1 MPKAVKVLLWIGA
14 FLACAGVGAYVAA
27 HTDPFPPGVDDP
39 GANSAGPVST
49 EVPSGGVVVLI
60 DTRTSHDLY
69 VGGRCAISW
78 RIELGLGAADGAVDG
93 SGVATAK
100 SELRCDEPT
109 AQVQADELQLSA
121 TGTIVDGE
129 LHFRVDETGRSPVG
143 AQELTGFAKTIPTL
157 RFELP
162 AHEGATASF
171 DVDVPDRDRGTYG
184 AVGTVTVSSVPP
196 S

>member
-1 MPKAVKVLLWIGA
+1 MPKWVKVLLWIGV

-78 RIELGLGAADGAVDG
+78 RIELGLGDARAVH
-93 SGVATAK
+93 
-100 SELRCDEPT
+100 R
-109 AQVQADELQLSA
+109 
-121 TGTIVDGE
+121 
-129 LHFRVDETGRSPVG
+129 PVG

-162 AHEGATASF
+162 AHEGATATF
-171 DVDVPDRDRGTYG
+171 DVDVSDRDRGTYG
-184 AVGTVTVSSVPP
+184 AVGTVTVSSVPA

>member
-1 MPKAVKVLLWIGA
+1 MPKAVKILLWIGA

-39 GANSAGPVST
+39 GANAAGPVST
-49 EVPSGGVVVLI
+49 EVPSGGIVVLI
-60 DTRTSHDLY
+60 DTRTAHDLY

-78 RIELGLGAADGAVDG
+78 RIELGLGATDGEIDG
-93 SGVATAK
+93 SGAATAK

-109 AQVQADELQLSA
+109 AQVQADALDLSV
-121 TGTIVDGE
+121 TGNIVDGE
-129 LHFRVDETGRSPVG
+129 LHFQVDETGRTPVG

-162 AHEGATASF
+162 AREGATAPI
-171 DVDVPDRDRGTYG
+171 DVEVPDRDRGTYG
-184 AVGTVTVSSVPP
+184 AIGTVTVSSVPV

>member
-1 MPKAVKVLLWIGA
+1 M
-14 FLACAGVGAYVAA
+14 
-27 HTDPFPPGVDDP
+27 T
-39 GANSAGPVST
+39 
-49 EVPSGGVVVLI
+49 
-60 DTRTSHDLY
+60 
-69 VGGRCAISW
+69 
-78 RIELGLGAADGAVDG
+78 VDG

-162 AHEGATASF
+162 AREGATASF

-184 AVGTVTVSSVPP
+184 AIGTVTVSSVPA

>member
-1 MPKAVKVLLWIGA
+1 MPKAVKVLLWISA

-39 GANSAGPVST
+39 GANSVGPVST
-49 EVPSGGVVVLI
+49 EVPSGGVLVQI
-60 DTRTSHDLY
+60 DVRTFHDLY

-78 RIELGLGAADGAVDG
+78 RIDLGLGATDGEIDG

-100 SELRCDEPT
+100 GELRCDEPT
-109 AQVQADELQLSA
+109 AQVQADALNLAA
-121 TGTIVDGE
+121 TGTIEDGE
-129 LHFRVDETGRSPVG
+129 LHFRLDETGRSPVG

-162 AHEGATASF
+162 AHEGATAPI
-171 DVDVPDRDRGTYG
+171 DVEVPDRDRGTYG
-184 AVGTVTVSSVPP
+184 AVGTVTVSTVPA
-196 S
+196 

>member
-1 MPKAVKVLLWIGA
+1 MPKWVKVLLWIGV

-78 RIELGLGAADGAVDG
+78 RIELGLGAAEGTVDG

-109 AQVQADELQLSA
+109 AQVQAEALQLSA
-121 TGTIVDGE
+121 TGTMEDGE
-129 LHFRVDETGRSPVG
+129 LHFHVDETGRTPVG
-143 AQELTGFAKTIPTL
+143 AQELTGFAKTMPTL

-184 AVGTVTVSSVPP
+184 AVGTVTVSSVPA